1 MCQFSFSDAEK
12 NLLALQQ
19 QIRALKIPVVIVLE
33 GWCGAGKGTMAGE
46 LLEGLD
52 PRGYNVYVPER
63 IHEGRGFPP
72 LHPYWV
78 RMPRQGNI
86 SLFIGSWYH
95 DLCAKAVHD
104 HQAADWTSVN
114 QMEQML
120 LCDGVLLLK
129 FFLNVTHSEQKHRL
143 KALEEKKATRHLV
156 TKNDWKQCDH
166 YDQWQAA
173 YNGMISAT
181 GTNGAVWHVL
191 RCDDKKA
198 CKQQMYEIILSEFE
212 RAIEQC
218 RTGGRPWDT
227 RTLPDSPSFPLLSMP
242 LLCDVDPNQSLGAD
256 YKALLKERQ
265 KKLRKLQ
272 YEMYCRGLSMAL
284 AFEGW
289 DAAGKGG
296 SIRRLTSAMDPRNF
310 TVVPIASPTAE
321 EKEHHH
327 LWRFWR
333 TLPSAGNTTIY
344 DRSWYG
350 RVMVERLEGYCTQAQ
365 WNRAYEEMNLFE
377 KDLTDSGMIVRK
389 FWLQIDPDEQ
399 LRRFHERQST
409 PEKAWKITDE
419 DWRNREKWP
428 QYEEAVNDML
438 QKTSTPEAPWIIVE
452 ANDKHFARIKVL
464 DCVIAAMEEA
474 LAR

>member
-1 MCQFSFSDAEK
+1 
-12 NLLALQQ
+12 
-19 QIRALKIPVVIVLE
+19 
-33 GWCGAGKGTMAGE
+33 
-46 LLEGLD
+46 
-52 PRGYNVYVPER
+52 
-63 IHEGRGFPP
+63 
-72 LHPYWV
+72 
-78 RMPRQGNI
+78 
-86 SLFIGSWYH
+86 
-95 DLCAKAVHD
+95 
-104 HQAADWTSVN
+104 
-114 QMEQML
+114 
-120 LCDGVLLLK
+120 
-129 FFLNVTHSEQKHRL
+129 
-143 KALEEKKATRHLV
+143 
-156 TKNDWKQCDH
+156 
-166 YDQWQAA
+166 
-173 YNGMISAT
+173 
-181 GTNGAVWHVL
+181 
-191 RCDDKKA
+191 
-198 CKQQMYEIILSEFE
+198 
-212 RAIEQC
+212 
-218 RTGGRPWDT
+218 
-227 RTLPDSPSFPLLSMP
+227 
-242 LLCDVDPNQSLGAD
+242 
-256 YKALLKERQ
+256 
-265 KKLRKLQ
+265 
-272 YEMYCRGLSMAL
+272 MYCRGLSMAL